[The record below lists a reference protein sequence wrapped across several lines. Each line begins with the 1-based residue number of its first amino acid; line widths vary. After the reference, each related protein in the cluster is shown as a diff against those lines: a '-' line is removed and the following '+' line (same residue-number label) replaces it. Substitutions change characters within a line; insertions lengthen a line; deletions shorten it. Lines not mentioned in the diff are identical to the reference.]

1 MARARAAA
9 LGLPP
14 PSPSQFGAEAYA
26 LTRAIFRRSTRFPPA
41 LDDSDRVLT
50 SPFLFTSPAQMDPK
64 FLRNQ
69 KYSKRGNKVAKK

>member
-1 MARARAAA
+1 
-9 LGLPP
+9 
-14 PSPSQFGAEAYA
+14 
-26 LTRAIFRRSTRFPPA
+26 RRSTRFPPA